1 MKLLLT
7 SSGISNP
14 SIREALVGLLGK
26 PIEES
31 TALVIPTGIY
41 PFSVGPEMAARLI
54 RGEIPAPLADLGWKS
69 VGLLELTALASVDKE
84 VWEPTVRAAD
94 ALLFWGGC
102 PFYLSHWMR
111 ESGLTDLLQT
121 LDDTAVYVGVSAGA
135 MASAKLFGEIY
146 GEPRTAA
153 GRALT
158 TTAVQFETRKGEIER
173 AVGTAEGAGLVDF
186 AVIPHYLNEDHFA
199 GRRSNV
205 ERWAATLPVP
215 VYALDEQSAISVVD
229 GVVEVVS
236 EGDWELFEPTR

>member
-1 MKLLLT
+1 MKRLLLT
-7 SSGISNP
+7 SSGIRNA

-54 RGEIPAPLADLGWKS
+54 RGEVPGPLAELGWKS

-111 ESGLTDLLQT
+111 ESGLTGLLQT
-121 LDDTAVYVGVSAGA
+121 LDDTVYVGVSAGA
-135 MASAKLFGEIY
+135 MASAELFGEIY
-146 GEPRTAA
+146 SEPRTAA

-158 TTAVQFETRKGEIER
+158 TTAVLFETRKGEMER

-199 GRRSNV
+199 GRRVNV
-205 ERWAATLPVP
+205 ERWAAALPVP
-215 VYALDEQSAISVVD
+215 VYALDEQSAVSVVD

-236 EGDWELFEPTR
+236 EGDWELFTPG